1 MDCYIWDALD
11 LRRIRMDKT
20 VYNGVTFKEIA
31 DAKVAVFLDVTGVA
45 WEYRQEFF
53 LLPNG
58 IEHIPTFWL
67 PEMQMFLE
75 VSEKTFTSLELECLK
90 YLAAS
95 LSPERCFGVL
105 KFNGLPKYDQ
115 VYGYFNTEKGV
126 IEDRYYL
133 ITNKSKKYPINPPRF
148 YMERIGNT
156 IFPHRLSRKE
166 FDDQVRE
173 SNRLFKKGIASAKS
187 YKF

>member
-1 MDCYIWDALD
+1 
-11 LRRIRMDKT
+11 MDKIG
-20 VYNGVTFKEIA
+20 YNGVTFKSEA
-31 DAKVAVFLDVTGVA
+31 DARVAVFMDTTEIA

-67 PEMQMFLE
+67 PDMQMLLE
-75 VSEKTFTSLELECLK
+75 VAEKTFTALELESLK

-95 LSPERCFGVL
+95 LSPERCFGIL

-115 VYGYFNTEKGV
+115 VYGYFNTATGV
-126 IEDRYYL
+126 LEDRYYL
-133 ITNKSKKYPINPPRF
+133 ITNKSKTYPINPPRF
-148 YMERIGNT
+148 YMERIGNQ
-156 IFPHRLSRKE
+156 IFPQRLPRKE

-173 SNRLFKKGIASAKS
+173 SNKLYRKGMEAAKS

>member
-1 MDCYIWDALD
+1 MVEI
-11 LRRIRMDKT
+11 K
-20 VYNGVTFKEIA
+20 YNEVTFKTET
-31 DAKVAVFLDVTGVA
+31 DARVAVFMDATGIA

-67 PEMQMFLE
+67 PDMQMLLE
-75 VSEKTFTSLELECLK
+75 VSEKTFTALELDCLK

-115 VYGYFNTEKGV
+115 IYGYFNTATGV

-148 YMERIGNT
+148 YMERVGNN
-156 IFPHRLSRKE
+156 IFPHRLTRKE

-173 SNRLFKKGIASAKS
+173 SNKLYKKGMEAAKS
-187 YKF
+187 YKFKGDE

>member
-1 MDCYIWDALD
+1 MEKITY
-11 LRRIRMDKT
+11 M
-20 VYNGVTFKEIA
+20 GVTFKNETHA
-31 DAKVAVFLDVTGVA
+31 RAAVFLETVGVS

-53 LLPNG
+53 MLPNG

-67 PEMQMFLE
+67 PDMQMFLE
-75 VSEKTFTSLELECLK
+75 VAEKTFTALELESLK
-90 YLAAS
+90 LMAAS
-95 LSPERCFGVL
+95 LSPDRCFGVL
-105 KFNGLPKYDQ
+105 KFNGLPAYDQ
-115 VYGYFNTEKGV
+115 VYGYFNTATGV

-148 YMERIGNT
+148 YMERVGNT

-173 SNRLFKKGIASAKS
+173 SNKLFKKGMAAASA
-187 YKF
+187 YKL